1 MKKINDVLK
10 LLFSVFRRKKS
21 KSSDFIH
28 RKSNLIIQLDFL
40 IDTLNMNKMD
50 LMYMESLKMPLTSDQ
65 KVYFIQQI
73 DRINSAIKI
82 LLWFRENVK
91 LNERFW
97 TKFFNWT
104 RI

>member
-1 MKKINDVLK
+1 MKAFLNIIS
-10 LLFSVFRRKKS
+10 LLFFGLKKS
-21 KSSDFIH
+21 RKEDFLY
-28 RKSNLIIQLDFL
+28 RKSNLIVQLDFL

-50 LMYMESLKMPLTSDQ
+50 LLYMENLKMPLTSDQ
-65 KVYFIQQI
+65 KIYFVQQI

-82 LLWFRENVK
+82 LLWFRENVR
-91 LNERFW
+91 LNEKFW